1 MNRYPKDY
9 KAMSILFSCKNNLNK
24 EEFDELIKYV
34 MGLKAISPIYLRNF
48 ISKKFDP
55 NKFRFNNNVNE
66 DIYIYNYLMYG
77 DNLKNSDLF
86 KSYYDLYLR
95 NIKNI
100 MFLLDTNI

>member
-1 MNRYPKDY
+1 MKD
-9 KAMSILFSCKNNLNK
+9 MFNNLIEK
-24 EEFDELIKYV
+24 VKVWGEKDW
-34 MGLKAISPIYLRNF
+34 
-48 ISKKFDP
+48 
-55 NKFRFNNNVNE
+55 NNNVNE